1 MLEAHE
7 KEAIDK
13 GMQTL
18 WLLWAAMLGSLL
30 IYIFVCLQLSAGV
43 KSSVGD
49 NSFIKTFKGIFYIIV
64 VVELFIIYY
73 LRKLMLKVRS
83 SGAKIPYSQTKNII
97 GQSPFVMKYTLA
109 VIISLG
115 IAESI
120 GIYGLVL
127 FFLGDGFRTLYT
139 FTVVS
144 ALAMLF
150 YRPKREELERL
161 TMAYKKADSSTV
173 DL

>member
-1 MLEAHE
+1 METQE
-7 KEAIDK
+7 QEAINK
-13 GMQTL
+13 GMLTL
-18 WLLWAAMLGSLL
+18 WVIWAAMLGSLL
-30 IYIFVCLQLSAGV
+30 IYIFVCHQLSAGV

-49 NSFIKTFKGIFYIIV
+49 DSFIKTFKSILYVIV
-64 VVELFIIYY
+64 VAELFIIYY
-73 LRKLMLKVRS
+73 LRKLMLKVRI
-83 SGAKIPYSQTKNII
+83 SGAKASYSQTKNVV
-97 GQSPFVMKYTLA
+97 GQPPFVMKYTLV

-139 FTVVS
+139 FMVVS

-173 DL
+173 GL